1 MNWSPKP
8 IPDED
13 KVKQLQKQ
21 IGVPFEIACIMIQ
34 RGIEDYDA
42 AKSFFR
48 PELSDLHDPFLM
60 LGMKKAVDRIF
71 QAIDTGEKI
80 MVYGDYDVD
89 GTTAV
94 ALVYSFLKQNH
105 SHCTYYIPDRHE
117 EGYGI
122 STKGIDKAKTEN
134 VSLIIAMDC
143 GIKAMD
149 KVSYA
154 HSLRI
159 DFIICDHH
167 LPSDEL
173 PQATAILD
181 PKQAACP
188 YPFKDLCGCGIGFK
202 LIQALTKER
211 GGDLEEIVPF
221 LDLVAMAIAADLV
234 PMVGENRILTH
245 FGILQI
251 QENPRLGIRFFVN
264 ELKRKINVSDLVF
277 VLAPRINGAGR
288 IKHGSH
294 AVALLL
300 SESEKEAMSRA
311 RAIELFN
318 SERKELDQKITAQAM
333 DQIKDN
339 QEEELYSTVVFQPDW
354 HKGVVGIVASRL
366 IETHYRPTVVFAASG
381 DYYTGSVRSVKGLDV
396 YRILEA
402 CQEHI
407 VQFGGHQYAAG
418 LTIKPEDYLAF
429 KNAFELA
436 VAENIKPEQRIP
448 TTAYDLEI
456 TLDKITPKFYR
467 IIAQMSPFGPGNMRP
482 VFMTKNCQDVGGT
495 RAVGHDQSHLKL
507 DVTDTSKVTLSG
519 IGFGMAKHISKIK
532 SRDPFQILFT
542 LDENEYRGVKS
553 VQLKLKDLRFSN

>member
-1 MNWSPKP
+1 M
-8 IPDED
+8 
-13 KVKQLQKQ
+13 
-21 IGVPFEIACIMIQ
+21 
-34 RGIEDYDA
+34 
-42 AKSFFR
+42 
-48 PELSDLHDPFLM
+48 
-60 LGMKKAVDRIF
+60 
-71 QAIDTGEKI
+71 
-80 MVYGDYDVD
+80 
-89 GTTAV
+89 
-94 ALVYSFLKQNH
+94 
-105 SHCTYYIPDRHE
+105 
-117 EGYGI
+117 
-122 STKGIDKAKTEN
+122 
-134 VSLIIAMDC
+134 
-143 GIKAMD
+143 
-149 KVSYA
+149 
-154 HSLRI
+154 
-159 DFIICDHH
+159 
-167 LPSDEL
+167 
-173 PQATAILD
+173 
-181 PKQAACP
+181 
-188 YPFKDLCGCGIGFK
+188 
-202 LIQALTKER
+202 
-211 GGDLEEIVPF
+211 
-221 LDLVAMAIAADLV
+221 
-234 PMVGENRILTH
+234 
-245 FGILQI
+245 
-251 QENPRLGIRFFVN
+251 
-264 ELKRKINVSDLVF
+264 VF

-311 RAIELFN
+311 RAIEIFN

-467 IIAQMSPFGPGNMRP
+467 IIAQMSPFGPGNMRHQ
-482 VFMTKNCQDVGGT
+482 C
-495 RAVGHDQSHLKL
+495 L
-507 DVTDTSKVTLSG
+507 
-519 IGFGMAKHISKIK
+519 
-532 SRDPFQILFT
+532 
-542 LDENEYRGVKS
+542 
-553 VQLKLKDLRFSN
+553 